1 MTNYDRWKLA
11 TPDYLE
17 DTDGEA
23 YAEGSD
29 GKSELELQRD
39 DQSCAAYE
47 KQGVGKGIGI
57 TEGWVNRL

>member
-17 DTDGEA
+17 DTDGEVDV
-23 YAEGSD
+23 EGSD
-29 GKSELELQRD
+29 GKSELELQRN
-39 DQSCAAYE
+39 DQFGAAYE

-57 TEGWVNRL
+57 VKGWVNPV